1 MEVFTQQLINGI
13 TLGSIYGLIAIGY
26 TMVFGI
32 IGMVNFAH
40 GDVFM
45 VSAFIA
51 LITLLVLT
59 TWLGMASVVLAL
71 LIVLVVAMLL
81 TSLVNW
87 TIERV
92 AYRPLRGSFRLAPL
106 ISAIGMSIF
115 LSNFVQVAQGPRVK
129 SIPPLFNDVI
139 VLMSSSDGYEVSV
152 SYKQLMVWVV
162 TAALLAAFWFV
173 VTKTALG
180 RAQRACEQDQKMA
193 ALLGID
199 VDRTVSITFVIAAA
213 LAAVA
218 GTMYL
223 VLLRRGELRRRLR
236 ARREGVHRRGP
247 RGHRLAPGRGAR
259 RPVDRPHRDDVVG
272 LLLHRLQGRRRL
284 LHSRHHHDLPAPGD
298 SGPAGRGEGVRWR
311 KRRPGPPRASTL
323 FAPCARLRSPP

>member
-1 MEVFTQQLINGI
+1 MEYFVQQLINGL

-51 LITLLVLT
+51 LIAYLIVTA
-59 TWLGMASVVLAL
+59 WLGIASVAGAFV
-71 LIVLVVAMLL
+71 IVLVVAMAL

-87 TIERV
+87 AIERI

-139 VLMSSSDGYEVSV
+139 VLMSSSDGYDVSV
-152 SYKQLMVWVV
+152 SYKQLMVWAV
-162 TAALLAAFWFV
+162 TAALLAAF
-173 VTKTALG
+173 
-180 RAQRACEQDQKMA
+180 
-193 ALLGID
+193 
-199 VDRTVSITFVIAAA
+199 
-213 LAAVA
+213 
-218 GTMYL
+218 
-223 VLLRRGELRRRLR
+223 
-236 ARREGVHRRGP
+236 
-247 RGHRLAPGRGAR
+247 
-259 RPVDRPHRDDVVG
+259 
-272 LLLHRLQGRRRL
+272 
-284 LHSRHHHDLPAPGD
+284 
-298 SGPAGRGEGVRWR
+298 
-311 KRRPGPPRASTL
+311 
-323 FAPCARLRSPP
+323 